1 MGLAFIFPG
10 QASQYIGMGQDL
22 YDAFPA
28 VQKIYETANEIVD
41 FNLKKLSFSGPEEE
55 LKQTYIT
62 QPAIFTHSYAVYSLL
77 REKGFVPDFVA
88 GHSLGE
94 YSALVSCG
102 AFSFEKGL
110 ELIKLRGGSMQ
121 NAGRENPG
129 TMAAIVG
136 LSGEKITEIC
146 EVANTDNV
154 VVPANFNS
162 PGQVVISGSID
173 GVKKAM
179 QLAREAGAG
188 KTIELMVSGAFHSPL
203 MASAMEKMEK
213 ALNETE
219 IHEPVCPIVAN
230 VTAAATQNPEEI
242 RQNLIS
248 QLIHPVRWVETM
260 ETIIKNGV
268 TQFYELGPGKVLT
281 GLLKRIDRS
290 VPCVPIGK
298 KEEIDS
304 F

>member
-10 QASQYIGMGQDL
+10 QASQYVGMGQDL

-28 VQKIYETANEIVD
+28 VQKIYQTANEIVEFD
-41 FNLKKLSFSGPEEE
+41 LKTVSFSGPEET

-62 QPAIFTHSYAVYSLL
+62 QPAIYTHSYAVYYLL
-77 REKGFVPDFVA
+77 REKGVIPDFVA

-110 ELIKLRGGSMQ
+110 ELVKLRGELMQ
-121 NAGRENPG
+121 NAGTENPG

-136 LSGEKITEIC
+136 LSEEKITEIC
-146 EVANTDNV
+146 EVINADHV

-162 PGQVVISGSID
+162 PGQVVISGAIE

-179 QLAREAGAG
+179 RLAREAGAR
-188 KTIELMVSGAFHSPL
+188 KAIELVVSGAFHSSL
-203 MASAMEKMEK
+203 MASATEKMKK
-213 ALNETE
+213 ALNETK
-219 IHEPVCPIVAN
+219 IHEPVCPVVAN
-230 VTAAATQNPEEI
+230 VTAAATRNPEEI

-248 QLIHPVRWVETM
+248 QLTSPVRWVESM

-268 TQFYELGPGKVLT
+268 TQFYEIGPGKVLT

-290 VPCVPIGK
+290 VSCVPVGK
-298 KEEIDS
+298 KEKVDS